1 MLPIRTAVLKQI
13 AYARSVRE
21 VIRSIMRRML
31 DGDWIDRIFSGNDSE
46 FNRKLD
52 GAFLGMDESSAS
64 KADYCM
70 AVVNTLCEEVSDLCL
85 ALKEICEGSG
95 YGDVFNAHISHE
107 RFVRL
112 VLQKDVKKLVKMQR
126 IVADMALTPID
137 VLREIGAIVNEEP
150 IETRAALDESTRLK
164 ANAELKEIAL
174 DLKVSVQSGFSDVKH
189 GFSDVKKAIRAGVE
203 DVRDDIGEVKCD
215 VEQVDKKIS
224 HLRLAKKSKCKYD
237 VDLAKTCVS
246 LMASAKEKLEVKYG
260 LNTRVTYK
268 AAFDYN
274 RATLVGHGITTVAE
288 FTKIIRAQ
296 QAREQ
301 RQRMKSRDISISG

>member
-1 MLPIRTAVLKQI
+1 
-13 AYARSVRE
+13 
-21 VIRSIMRRML
+21 ML

-95 YGDVFNAHISHE
+95 YGDVFNAHISRE

-174 DLKVSVQSGFSDVKH
+174 DLKDSVQSGFSDM
-189 GFSDVKKAIRAGVE
+189 KKAIRAGVE
-203 DVRDDIGEVKCD
+203 EVRDVKCD

-224 HLRLAKKSKCKYD
+224 HLRLAKKSKSKYD
-237 VDLAKTCVS
+237 VDLAKICVS

-274 RATLVGHGITTVAE
+274 RATLVGRGITTVAE

-301 RQRMKSRDISISG
+301 RQRMKTRDISISG